1 MAERYAFATASSWQA
16 PPRQTADVGTNE
28 PQTARKEY
36 EGEVETRESDHEKV
50 MRHLKLDFS
59 IQLDGLKRENEELQI
74 TIDAFHL
81 LFEKIRDKNTAEIQ
95 ALTQAMQLLWSELY
109 AKDKELRVMYD
120 AHDALVKKLD
130 DERVEL
136 PKKLA
141 DAAKHALTLQSDAL
155 KPSDNAVDANI
166 PALVHNHLYY
176 LHGWLCLDP
185 FLRTPKA
192 NLNASHTAP
201 SACDKTGI
209 ATAGFHARTAR
220 CKASRKAAGELH
232 AKTTRRAR
240 ARTKSAALHMKERYT
255 SAFTLPKT
263 YGMMGVS

>member
-81 LFEKIRDKNTAEIQ
+81 LFEKIRDKNTAEILELAQ
-95 ALTQAMQLLWSELY
+95 AIQLLWSELY
-109 AKDKELRVMYD
+109 AKDKELKVMYD

-130 DERVEL
+130 EERAEL

-141 DAAKHALTLQSDAL
+141 DAARDALALQSNAL
-155 KPSDNAVDANI
+155 KSSDKAVVAKG
-166 PALVHNHLYY
+166 PALVHDSPYY
-176 LHGWLCLDP
+176 LHG
-185 FLRTPKA
+185 
-192 NLNASHTAP
+192 
-201 SACDKTGI
+201 
-209 ATAGFHARTAR
+209 
-220 CKASRKAAGELH
+220 
-232 AKTTRRAR
+232 
-240 ARTKSAALHMKERYT
+240 
-255 SAFTLPKT
+255 
-263 YGMMGVS
+263 